1 MEAAVPYFEVTIQ
14 HLRLGMLNETILR
27 MFMKMIDKGLPS
39 ILIGCVEV
47 FRLWYVC
54 YTMK

>member
-1 MEAAVPYFEVTIQ
+1 
-14 HLRLGMLNETILR
+14 MLNDNNLRVIL
-27 MFMKMIDKGLPS
+27 KMIDKGLPS

-47 FRLWYVC
+47 FRFWYVC